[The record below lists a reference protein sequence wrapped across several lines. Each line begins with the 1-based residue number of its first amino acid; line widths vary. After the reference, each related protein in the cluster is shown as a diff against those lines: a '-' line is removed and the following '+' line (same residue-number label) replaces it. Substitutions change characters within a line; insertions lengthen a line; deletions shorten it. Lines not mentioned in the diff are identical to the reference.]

1 MKSTKSNSIT
11 VINLSGEHERV
22 TLPQPEYSAS
32 KSGQADFGTGV
43 WLTGIWR
50 GPRTRRMFVR
60 THSIWASSKNDGTN
74 VGSRTIE
81 VDESGY
87 LRACEVAGIEPS
99 ISAVE
104 V

>member
-1 MKSTKSNSIT
+1 MKSQSQTI
-11 VINLSGEHERV
+11 INLSGEHERV

-32 KSGQADFGTGV
+32 KSGQEDFGTGV

-50 GPRTRRMFVR
+50 GPRTGRMFVR
-60 THSIWASSKNDGTN
+60 TYSIWASSRNDGSN

-87 LRACEVAGIEPS
+87 LRACDVAGIEPRTE
-99 ISAVE
+99 AVE